1 MKAKQPKTHK
11 TMTREEYISEA
22 DRIDKMKADLNI
34 RYSKEHPIMKR
45 FGGKVIKVYD
55 IEDKEWTPPFRLRKV
70 RYGYRGHDVIE
81 GNLIEDGV
89 EKTALMVECG
99 AASLSDIQVCDKL

>member
-1 MKAKQPKTHK
+1 
-11 TMTREEYISEA
+11 MTREEYISEA

-45 FGGKVIKVYD
+45 FGGKVK
-55 IEDKEWTPPFRLRKV
+55 
-70 RYGYRGHDVIE
+70 YGYRGHDVIE

-99 AASLSDIQVCDKL
+99 AASLSDIQVCDNL